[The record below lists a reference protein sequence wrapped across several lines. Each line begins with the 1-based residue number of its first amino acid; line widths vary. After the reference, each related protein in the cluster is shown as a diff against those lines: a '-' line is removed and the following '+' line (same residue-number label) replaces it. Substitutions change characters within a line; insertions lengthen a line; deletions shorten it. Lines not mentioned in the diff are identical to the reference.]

1 MLWIKSIQG
10 IFGVV
15 IFKLSKISRLFKN
28 NQYCF
33 LLARY
38 SSQLSLSQ
46 LGKAILK
53 VGLYNQFLVSPQWQ
67 GTVFYAIGL
76 LYARNYSAFRCYLR
90 SLIKRKKLSSNDK
103 KLILQALCVNYPNYA
118 RGFCKYYFPKD
129 KLFYYSLLS
138 IINKKIIKQNFPE
151 ELLSIKNPQAI
162 LLANNFFAQ
171 TPAHQESYLNQI
183 MDFYHLSPVKLIDEN
198 CYFFVTNLVG
208 AKTDL
213 VMKKVPLISIL
224 VTTFNCQQFIEA
236 SLLSLVNQDYPNK
249 EIIVVDDCSSDN
261 TCKIVQDLV
270 TKYPFIKLIQL
281 TENVGTY
288 VAKTVAIQFAAGE
301 YIMCHDSDDW
311 AHPEKLTQQIEPLL
325 KDQNIVVTFSKWFRV
340 TSEGKVYSRMVYPF
354 IRLNPSSALFR
365 RKVVEEKAGLWD
377 LVRTGADS
385 EFNARLKLVFGNKS
399 ICIINKP
406 LTIGAHRENSLM
418 TSSETGCYSDHNAL
432 IRQQYWENWNQW
444 HIKQLELGRPIYMEH
459 RDKKELFP
467 IPKEICIDT
476 DKINRCFLKFHLFGT
491 TKGVG

>member
-1 MLWIKSIQG
+1 M
-10 IFGVV
+10 V
-15 IFKLSKISRLFKN
+15 IFKLSKINRLFKN
-28 NQYCF
+28 KQYSF

-46 LGKAILK
+46 LGKVILK
-53 VGLYNQFLVSPQWQ
+53 VGLYNQFLASPQWQ

-76 LYARNYSAFRCYLR
+76 LYARDYSVFRCYLR
-90 SLIKRKKLSSNDK
+90 SLIRQKKLNSSDK
-103 KLILQALCVNYPNYA
+103 KLILHALCVNYPHYA
-118 RGFCKYYFPKD
+118 KLFCKYYFPQD
-129 KLFYYSLLS
+129 KILYYSLLS
-138 IINKKIIKQNFPE
+138 IRNERIIEQFFPK
-151 ELLSIKNPQAI
+151 ELLSIKKPQAI
-162 LLANNFFAQ
+162 LLANNFLAQ
-171 TPAHQESYLNQI
+171 TPLKQEEYLNQI
-183 MDFYHLSPVKLIDEN
+183 MDFYQLSPVKLIDKN
-198 CYFFVTNLVG
+198 CCFFVTNLIG
-208 AKTDL
+208 TKKNLA
-213 VMKKVPLISIL
+213 MKKTPLISIL
-224 VTTFNCQQFIEA
+224 VTTFNCQQFIKA

-261 TCKIVQDLV
+261 TCKIVQDLA
-270 TKYPFIKLIQL
+270 TKYSFIKLIQL
-281 TENVGTY
+281 SENVGTY

-377 LVRTGADS
+377 LVKTGADS

-399 ICIINKP
+399 VCIINKP

-432 IRQQYWENWNQW
+432 IRQQYWESWNQW

-459 RDKKELFP
+459 RGKKELFP

-476 DKINRCFLKFHLFGT
+476 DKINRCFLKFNLFDT
-491 TKGVG
+491 AKDVE